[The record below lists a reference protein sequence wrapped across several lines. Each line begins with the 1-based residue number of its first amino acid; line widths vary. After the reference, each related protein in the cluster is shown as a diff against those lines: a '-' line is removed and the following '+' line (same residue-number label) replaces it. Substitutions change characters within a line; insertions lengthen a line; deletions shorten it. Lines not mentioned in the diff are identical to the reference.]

1 MFDTLDYLRNGNE
14 KQQRALSVIEQHN
27 LFSILSPYDPLLA
40 GTIPIGVDIA
50 SSDLDVLCCWKNR
63 EMFLEDMIEHF
74 SAQQNFR
81 LRVVNLR
88 GRDSIV
94 VNFKLEE
101 FEVEIFGQNRPSR
114 EQEGFRHMVIEHELL
129 LKHGEELR
137 REVIRLKNEGMKT
150 EPAFAKAL
158 NLEGDPYEALLRFE

>member
-1 MFDTLDYLRNGNE
+1 MFETLDYLRNGNE
-14 KQQRALSVIEQHN
+14 RQQRALRVIEQHD

-40 GTIPIGVDIA
+40 GTIPIGVDIV
-50 SSDLDVLCCWKNR
+50 SSDLDVLCHWKNR
-63 EMFLEDMIEHF
+63 EKFLEDMIEHF
-74 SAQQNFR
+74 STQQNFR
-81 LRVVNLR
+81 LRAINVR

-114 EQEGFRHMVIEHELL
+114 EQDGFRHMVVEHKLL

-137 REVIRLKNEGMKT
+137 KEVIRLKNEGMKT
-150 EPAFAKAL
+150 EPAFARAL
-158 NLEGDPYEALLRFE
+158 KLDGDPYEALLRFD